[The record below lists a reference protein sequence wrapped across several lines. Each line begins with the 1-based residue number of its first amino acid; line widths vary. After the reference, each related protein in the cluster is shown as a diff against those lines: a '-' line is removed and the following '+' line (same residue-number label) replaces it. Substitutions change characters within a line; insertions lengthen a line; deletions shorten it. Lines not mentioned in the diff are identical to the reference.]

1 MPAGLGPS
9 MPNDAISAA
18 RFSITVDGYEIAQF
32 SELTGIT
39 TEVEVIDFMENG
51 SSGANI
57 LKKLPGKRK
66 PPTIT
71 LRRGKNTSMELWAWH
86 ESVVHGDIV
95 GATQE
100 RIHRASRTATTAA
113 PVCARHFHD
122 GWPAKIAISPLK
134 AGSSEVLMEEVTIVC
149 ERQVARAGGSVSLA
163 ARDVVAVRPELTT
176 RVCLFVPPRGYVDRK
191 GVVHRDGV
199 MRLATARDEIGP
211 QSDPRVRQNAAY
223 MTVLLLER
231 TVTRLGTLQR
241 RWTCT
246 SIEGLFASGPRVS
259 AGPVPALV
267 NQDGHTE
274 AFGQLPCMSPRVHR
288 RHRR

>member
-95 GATQE
+95 GARKSGSIVMYGYDRDPVWRYSLPYGGPGE
-100 RIHRASRTATTAA
+100 NGPRPAT
-113 PVCARHFHD
+113 
-122 GWPAKIAISPLK
+122 
-134 AGSSEVLMEEVTIVC
+134 
-149 ERQVARAGGSVSLA
+149 AGG
-163 ARDVVAVRPELTT
+163 
-176 RVCLFVPPRGYVDRK
+176 
-191 GVVHRDGV
+191 
-199 MRLATARDEIGP
+199 
-211 QSDPRVRQNAAY
+211 
-223 MTVLLLER
+223 
-231 TVTRLGTLQR
+231 
-241 RWTCT
+241 
-246 SIEGLFASGPRVS
+246 
-259 AGPVPALV
+259 
-267 NQDGHTE
+267 
-274 AFGQLPCMSPRVHR
+274 
-288 RHRR
+288 